1 MYPRSNPYDSFDDN
15 YDISPTKAVEDYQA
29 RKEFAMQMGTDD
41 SIMYAKYDLTSETSE
56 AFADLVGEVTTVT
69 RTDPS
74 VMMIVNEEAPGYF
87 EWQRSIEDVC
97 KNIQNRATTVVNER

>member
-1 MYPRSNPYDSFDDN
+1 
-15 YDISPTKAVEDYQA
+15 
-29 RKEFAMQMGTDD
+29 MGTDD
-41 SIMYAKYDLTSETSE
+41 SIMYTKYDLTSQTSE

-87 EWQRSIEDVC
+87 EGQRSIEDVC